1 MFLRRRAVVVMGQ
14 DAARVEIEG
23 AMDGPPRRRTVFIE
37 EAGWTVG
44 KVAVAGEEITAEE
57 DTECFA
63 PVSRVSHGVA
73 GKGHGTKTL
82 PKGKFIP
89 VRDEAIRRERL
100 EVQEDPAC
108 VFNPVDGFEPRSRG
122 DAGFTAIPVTRGR
135 GDPGSVA
142 SGETGGVPDVVEV
155 AVGEENASDGEVI
168 PPPLREGGLEGAIRT
183 NKPGVDEIQVLPV
196 FQDVEPNAPRMHRE
210 AILCEVFENRV
221 HRVI

>member
-14 DAARVEIEG
+14 DAPRVEIEG

-89 VRDEAIRRERL
+89 VRDEAIRRDRDDQAIALLARRDEVPQVPEVQDVKAPVTQPHDLPRGPVLGDPLGQRL
-100 EVQEDPAC
+100 ELEQLLLC
-108 VFNPVDGFEPRSRG
+108 VILGAVAHGATVARRALRS
-122 DAGFTAIPVTRGR
+122 A
-135 GDPGSVA
+135 
-142 SGETGGVPDVVEV
+142 
-155 AVGEENASDGEVI
+155 
-168 PPPLREGGLEGAIRT
+168 
-183 NKPGVDEIQVLPV
+183 
-196 FQDVEPNAPRMHRE
+196 
-210 AILCEVFENRV
+210 
-221 HRVI
+221 